1 MTIKTEDESEVPLIK
16 KFFNYK
22 REKNQKE
29 PVKKVSLFQLFRY
42 GNSFDFTLMIIGG
55 LVAIVTGMGM
65 PFLSII
71 MGNMSQ
77 SFINMTALI
86 EIENGNQNV
95 TFDPSIHNY
104 TTDKFSDD
112 VIDKVMWSVYMG
124 IGLFLSALIQVT
136 CFLVASENMMHRMR
150 LAFFKSVLRQNIAWY
165 DINNS
170 GTLATKLFDN
180 LERIKEGTGDKVALA
195 IQFTAQF
202 FGGFAIAFTYDWKLT
217 LIMMSLSPL
226 MILTGVFLAKL
237 MSESTSKE
245 AKQYA
250 VAGAIAEEALTSL
263 RTVYAF
269 NGQNYECQ
277 RYNKALDAGKLNGV
291 IKSAYVGAGLALT
304 FLVMFGSYC
313 LAFWV
318 GTNFVVDKYMDAET
332 LITVF
337 FSIMM
342 GSMALGQAGPQFAV
356 IGTAQ
361 GAASAIYEIIDREP
375 EIDSYSDEGVKLS
388 KISGHLTVSN
398 IKFSYPSRP
407 DIPILKGI
415 GFEALPGETVA
426 LVGSSG
432 CGKSTIVQLLL
443 RYYNSMEGEIKLDG
457 HNITDLNINCLRK
470 AIGVVS
476 QEPILFNCT
485 IEENIKFGNSDVT
498 DHEMR
503 TACRM
508 ANADNF
514 ISSLPLGYK
523 TMVGERGVQLSGGQK
538 QRIAIARALVRNPKI
553 LLLDEAT
560 SALDA
565 ESEFVVQK
573 ALDIARQGR
582 TTIVI
587 AHRLS
592 TIKNADKIVA
602 IKNGEVEEV
611 GTHDDLIAKQGLYYN
626 LVNAQVFA
634 DVDAP
639 RIHADSVRSVARSRR
654 SSTSSSKLDPLSPKF
669 DVDDESDEDN
679 AETKDAK
686 SELKRLQRDLEK
698 EGARPRN
705 LFAILKYARPEV
717 VLIIIAVIASIVQG
731 TVFPAFSLVFTNI
744 MEVFANSDPNKM
756 RKDGHFWAI
765 MFLVLGIVMG
775 VSLFFQALLFGTSAE
790 RLTMRIR
797 SKLFRNILRQDVAY
811 FDMPTHSSG
820 KLCTR
825 LASDAPN
832 VKSAIDYRL
841 GSVFSAIVS
850 VGAGICIAF
859 YFNWQMAL
867 LVIAIFPL
875 GAVGQALEL
884 KYAEGRGVKDAKD
897 MENAGKVAL
906 EAIENIRT
914 VQALTLEKRFY
925 VIFEE
930 YLEFPH
936 RTSLRKAI
944 IQGLTYGFSSSIFFF
959 LYAAAF
965 RFGVWLI
972 VKNYNTSHQIM
983 PMDVLRTLY
992 AISFTAGSMG
1002 FASAYFPEYIKAKLA
1017 AGLIFKML
1025 EENPAVDNLSDEGLR
1040 ARNIQ
1045 GHVNFKNIIFSYPQ
1059 RTEVQVLKGIN
1070 VEAKPG
1076 ETIALVGSSGCGK
1089 STVVSLLERFYEP
1102 LSGEVSIDGTN
1113 IREYGLKDMRSQISL
1128 VSQEPILFD
1137 RSIKENIFYG
1147 LTEDEKSE
1155 QALFEAA
1162 RLANIHN
1169 FVAGLPDQYDTR
1181 VGEKGAQLSGG
1192 QKQRIA
1198 IARALIRNP
1207 KILLLD
1213 EATSALDTESEKVVQ
1228 EALDRAREG
1237 RTCIVIA
1244 HRLSTIVNADCIAV
1258 VKDGV
1263 IIEKGT
1269 HSELMAQRGAY
1280 FALTEKQNAKKS

>member
-1 MTIKTEDESEVPLIK
+1 MSSKTEDEAEIPLLK
-16 KFFNYK
+16 KIFNNYK
-22 REKNQKE
+22 REKNQNE
-29 PVKKVSLFQLFRY
+29 PVKKVSLVELFRY
-42 GNSFDFTLMIIGG
+42 GNSFDYTLMIIGA

-77 SFINMTALI
+77 SFINMTTLI
-86 EIENGNQNV
+86 EIKKNNSESV
-95 TFDPSIHNY
+95 TWDPTILEY
-104 TTDKFSDD
+104 TTDRFSHD

-124 IGLFLSALIQVT
+124 FGLLLSALVQVT

-150 LAFFKSVLRQNIAWY
+150 KAFFKSVLRQNIAWY
-165 DINNS
+165 DMNNS

-195 IQFTAQF
+195 VQFTAQF
-202 FGGFAIAFTYDWKLT
+202 FGGFVIAFTYDWKLT

-250 VAGAIAEEALTSL
+250 VAGAIAEETLTSL

-269 NGQNYECQ
+269 NGQEYECQ

-291 IKSAYVGAGLALT
+291 IKSCYVGAGLALT

-361 GAASAIYEIIDREP
+361 GAASAIYDIIDREP
-375 EIDSYSDEGVKLS
+375 EIDSYSEQGLKLS
-388 KISGHLTVSN
+388 KIDGHLTVSN
-398 IKFSYPSRP
+398 VSFTYPSRP
-407 DIPILKGI
+407 DIPVLNGI

-432 CGKSTIVQLLL
+432 CGKSTIVSLLL
-443 RYYNSMEGEIKLDG
+443 RYYNAMSGQIKIDG
-457 HNITDLNINCLRK
+457 HDITDININCLRK

-498 DHEMR
+498 DHEMHA
-503 TACRM
+503 ACRM
-508 ANADNF
+508 ANAESF
-514 ISSLPLGYK
+514 ISHLPEGYRTK
-523 TMVGERGVQLSGGQK
+523 VGERGVQLSGGQK

-565 ESEFVVQK
+565 ESEFIVQK
-573 ALDIARQGR
+573 ALDNARQGR
-582 TTIVI
+582 TTLVI

-592 TIKNADKIVA
+592 TIKNADKIIA
-602 IKNGEVEEV
+602 IKNGEVQEV
-611 GTHDDLIAKQGLYYN
+611 GTHDDLMAKEGLYYN

-634 DVDAP
+634 DVDTPKDRAE
-639 RIHADSVRSVARSRR
+639 SVRSIVRSRR
-654 SSTSSSKLDPLSPKF
+654 ASTSSAKIDPLSPKF
-669 DVDDESDEDN
+669 IDGGEDDG
-679 AETKDAK
+679 ETKDAE
-686 SELKRLQRDLEK
+686 SELKRLKKELEQ

-705 LFAILKYARPEV
+705 LLAILKYAKPEM
-717 VLIIIAVIASIVQG
+717 LYIFIAVVASIVQG
-731 TVFPAFSLVFTNI
+731 TVFPAFSLFFTNI
-744 MEVFANSDPNKM
+744 METFAGTDPVKM
-756 RKDGHFWAI
+756 RSDGHLWAM
-765 MFLVLGIVMG
+765 MFLVLGFVMG
-775 VSLFFQALLFGTSAE
+775 GALFLEALLFGTSAE

-797 SKLFRNILRQDVAY
+797 SKLFRNLLRQDVSY
-811 FDMPTHSSG
+811 FDMDIHSSG

-825 LASDAPN
+825 LATDAPN
-832 VKSAIDYRL
+832 VKAAIDYRL
-841 GSVFSAIVS
+841 GSVFSAVVS
-850 VGAGICIAF
+850 VGAGIVIAF
-859 YFNWQMAL
+859 YFNWLMAL

-875 GAVGQALEL
+875 GGVGQALQV
-884 KYAEGRGVKDAKD
+884 KYAQGRAVEDAKD

-925 VIFEE
+925 NEFEQ

-936 RTSLRKAI
+936 KTSLKKAL

-965 RFGVWLI
+965 RFGVFLI
-972 VKNYNTSHQIM
+972 VHNFETSHQVM

-1025 EENPAVDNLSDEGLR
+1025 EETPNVDNLSDEGLR
-1040 ARNIQ
+1040 AKNIE
-1045 GHVNFKNIIFSYPQ
+1045 GHVSFNNITFAYPQ
-1059 RTEVQVLKGIN
+1059 RSEVQVLKGISI
-1070 VEAKPG
+1070 EAKPG

-1102 LSGEVSIDGTN
+1102 LSGSVQIDGKN
-1113 IREYGLKDMRSQISL
+1113 IRDYGLIDMRSQIAL

-1147 LTEDEKSE
+1147 LKEDEKSE
-1155 QALFEAA
+1155 EALLDAA

-1169 FVAGLPDQYDTR
+1169 FVAGLSEAYDTR

-1237 RTCIVIA
+1237 RTSIVIA
-1244 HRLSTIVNADCIAV
+1244 HRLSTIVNANRIIVISNGNV
-1258 VKDGV
+1258 V
-1263 IIEKGT
+1263 EMGT
-1269 HSELMAQRGAY
+1269 HSELMASRGAY